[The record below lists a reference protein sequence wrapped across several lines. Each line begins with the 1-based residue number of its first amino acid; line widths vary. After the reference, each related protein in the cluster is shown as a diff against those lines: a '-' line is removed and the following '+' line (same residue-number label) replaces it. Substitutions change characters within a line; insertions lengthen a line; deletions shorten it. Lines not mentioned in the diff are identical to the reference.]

1 MRTYTNNYPVDS
13 TMSEKVLVPAR
24 LQNSNYC
31 LDKFAARVFCEI
43 KVIVKQIVRFSR
55 MAPKERLTY
64 MRAHPEEAFRHIPHP
79 QGQGVIFC
87 GAVAFERFLRLS
99 KLIVDIDKDFE
110 RRIELSAIRKMFIDS
125 FVARVL
131 KEKRD
136 VDLLTSALILED
148 VLSKLK
154 ATLIDTEHFLPCV
167 FFPHGGPDQF
177 DIGPVRFTRM
187 RRFFKQRRGSLRS
200 SLKVSIASQISHVDA
215 WAYKVGSRRGLM
227 EEADSERFVRNL
239 QARVF
244 KTFRAYPWVA
254 EVKVTRCEKD
264 VAEDFSVKTAVAAL
278 HIVRILLGSG
288 VTRRVRLAWSKGD
301 TLRTARM
308 WADESGEINVSAS
321 SNGMTPVGA
330 ENWYDGLSQGDG
342 RTLAKLGSAIGV
354 LCDPRPIFNLHQ
366 RLLDSIHWFGDA
378 ATEPEPTSR
387 IIKFT
392 SGIERLIFGKFQ
404 RGQKIQFAKRLQEI
418 TRYFFGVEET
428 NIYQK
433 AISVYTARSALLH
446 GDWSPRHQDAH
457 ELAGFAEHLCYFS
470 IIGMAELFPAVL
482 RVDGDISPNDLDR
495 LMQNLAEHGESAL
508 DRYGLVAP

>member
-1 MRTYTNNYPVDS
+1 MGMTTKS
-13 TMSEKVLVPAR
+13 MASGKPA
-24 LQNSNYC
+24 NPTSH
-31 LDKFAARVFCEI
+31 LDRVAARAFRQI

-55 MAPKERLTY
+55 MAPKERMTY
-64 MRAHPEEAFRHIPHP
+64 MCAHPEEAFRHIPHP
-79 QGQGVIFC
+79 EGQGMIFC

-99 KLIVDIDKDFE
+99 KLIIEIDKDLE
-110 RRIELSAIRKMFIDS
+110 RRIELNVIQKMVIDA
-125 FVARVL
+125 FVARIL
-131 KEKRD
+131 TENRD
-136 VDLLTSALILED
+136 VDLLTSTLILDD
-148 VLSKLK
+148 VLTKLRT
-154 ATLIDTEHFLPCV
+154 ALIDTEHFLPCV
-167 FFPHGGPDQF
+167 FFPRGGPNQF
-177 DIGPVRFTRM
+177 NIGPVKFTRT
-187 RRFFKQRRGSLRS
+187 RQFFKQKQGTLRS
-200 SLKVSIASQISHVDA
+200 SLTKNIASQISHVNA
-215 WAYKVGSRRGLM
+215 WADKVGSRRGLM
-227 EEADSERFVRNL
+227 ENEDSERFVRNL

-244 KTFRAYPWVA
+244 KTFRTYPWVA
-254 EVKVTRCEKD
+254 EVRVTRCEKG
-264 VAEDFSVKTAVAAL
+264 AAQDFSVKTADAAL

-288 VTRRVRLAWSKGD
+288 LTRRVRLAWSKGD

-308 WADESGEINVSAS
+308 WADESGDINVGAS

-330 ENWYDGLSQGDG
+330 ENWYDGLSQGNG
-342 RTLAKLGSAIGV
+342 RALTMLGSAIGV

-404 RGQKIQFAKRLQEI
+404 RGQKIQFAKRLEEI
-418 TRYFFGVEET
+418 TKYFFGVEET
-428 NIYQK
+428 NIYSK

-446 GDWSPRHQDAH
+446 GDWSPRHQDAQ

-495 LMQNLAEHGESAL
+495 LFQNLAEHGESTL